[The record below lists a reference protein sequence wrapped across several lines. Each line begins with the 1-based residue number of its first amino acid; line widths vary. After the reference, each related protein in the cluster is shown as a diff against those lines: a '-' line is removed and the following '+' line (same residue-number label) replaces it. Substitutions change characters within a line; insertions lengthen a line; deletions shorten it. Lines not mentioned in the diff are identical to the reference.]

1 MGPDSCKSA
10 DKRQHSFFA
19 LISKIQHFGKT
30 TLSRKYER
38 KLNPSCEVS
47 INKGF
52 ISKEL
57 YVGKKVMNPH

>member
-30 TLSRKYER
+30 TLSRKNMKENSILVVKSQSIKDLLAR
-38 KLNPSCEVS
+38 SCM
-47 INKGF
+47 
-52 ISKEL
+52 L
-57 YVGKKVMNPH
+57 AKK